1 MNERSRD
8 GWLELAVEIVRM
20 ALRDYKR
27 TLRYFKKHGMNG
39 SKYCYDM
46 VYLKRSCERF
56 FRSQWFGILCDID
69 GEMLIRESDAIANM
83 KENFRSVNTR

>member
-1 MNERSRD
+1 MDERDCD
-8 GWLELAVEIVRM
+8 GWHELAVEIVRL

-27 TLRYFKKHGMNG
+27 ALRYFKKHGLNG
-39 SKYCYDM
+39 SKYCCDM

-56 FRSQWFGILCDID
+56 FRSQWFGVLCDID

-83 KENFRSVNTR
+83 KDNFRSVRNE